1 MLPLTDIPNPPPAP
15 PPPVVELLRSLYG
28 PLLGLAITGVI
39 LGGLALITSVTVPAI
54 ADSPPRQTKTVI
66 LGLLVFLFGV
76 LCFIAITYSG

>member
-1 MLPLTDIPNPPPAP
+1 MSTPLNWLGKKIPKCHIYSDTPQ
-15 PPPVVELLRSLYG
+15 
-28 PLLGLAITGVI
+28 AITGVI

-76 LCFIAITYSG
+76 LCGFIAITYSG